1 MIVVDTNVISE
12 PMRPAG
18 NPNVERWLDSEM
30 AAGRLFLASTSLGEL
45 LSGMGRMPLGKRRAE
60 LEIKLELELRT
71 RFRRRVLAFD
81 EAAARAYALIT
92 ERARTRGIAVSIAD
106 GQIAAIAETN
116 DMIVATRDVKPFRG
130 VGLRVINPWEDGA

>member
-1 MIVVDTNVISE
+1 MILVDTNVIFE

-18 NPNVERWLDSEM
+18 NPSVKRWLDREM
-30 AAGRLFLASTSLGEL
+30 TAGRLFLASTSLGEL
-45 LSGMGRMPLGKRRAE
+45 LAGIGKMPLGKRSAE
-60 LEIKLELELRT
+60 LETKLELELRT
-71 RFRRRVLAFD
+71 RFQGRVLAFD
-81 EAAARAYALIT
+81 EVAARAYASII

-130 VGLRVINPWEDGA
+130 IGLRVINPWDEGA